1 MKKEQVLPYLG
12 AVLNAS
18 IVGLTFLFTKLALE
32 DASPV
37 DTLSYRFTLGF
48 LVLMLLQLFV
58 PIKMPAFKNNG
69 KSLAFLLLLALF
81 YPTMF
86 FSFQAFGL
94 LYTTSAEGGILMAF
108 APILTAL
115 LASVFLKE
123 RTSLIQVLFISMS
136 IFGVVFIFLM
146 KGSSIEFNSMLGFLF
161 LFIAC
166 LSIAGYTVLARFLS
180 VSYSPLQ
187 LSFIMVTFGFI
198 FFNLYAVIQH
208 LAAGDFV
215 HYVSLWTNVP
225 FLLFTFYLGVFATL
239 LTSFLSNYILSK
251 IPASQMS
258 VFANLSTV
266 ISIAAG
272 AAILSENIYFYHWI
286 GAFFIIA
293 GVIGTNA
300 FKQKQVKTEDAK

>member
-1 MKKEQVLPYLG
+1 MNKKILLPYL
-12 AVLNAS
+12 AAILNAS

-32 DASPV
+32 DASPS

-48 LVLMLLQLFV
+48 IVLIL
-58 PIKMPAFKNNG
+58 IKIIFKVKLPAI
-69 KSLAFLLLLALF
+69 KSKKALGYLLLLALF

-115 LASVFLKE
+115 LAALFLKE
-123 RTSLIQVLFISMS
+123 RTNFVQVLFIFMS
-136 IFGVVFIFLM
+136 IVGVVSIFYM
-146 KGSSIEFNSMLGFLF
+146 KGASIQMGSYLGYLL

-187 LSFIMVTFGFI
+187 LSFIMVTFGFV
-198 FFNLYAVIQH
+198 FFNAYAIIQH
-208 LAAGDFV
+208 AAAGDLMT
-215 HYVSLWTNVP
+215 YTSLWTNVP
-225 FLLFTFYLGVFATL
+225 FLLYTCFLGVFATL

-251 IPASQMS
+251 LPASQMS

-272 AAILSENIYFYHWI
+272 AIVLNETVYLYHWI
-286 GAFFIIA
+286 GAFLIIA

-300 FKQKQVKTEDAK
+300 TKKTGSKSRSL

>member
-1 MKKEQVLPYLG
+1 MKSEQVLPYLG
-12 AVLNAS
+12 ALLNAS
-18 IVGLTFLFTKLALE
+18 IVGLSFLFTKLALE
-32 DASPV
+32 DASPA
-37 DTLSYRFTLGF
+37 DTLSYRFTLAF
-48 LVLMLLQLFV
+48 LVLLILQFFV
-58 PIKMPAFKNNG
+58 PIKLPSFKNNG
-69 KSLAFLLLLALF
+69 KSFVYLLLLALF

-94 LYTTSAEGGILMAF
+94 LYTSSAEGGILMAF
-108 APILTAL
+108 APILIAV

-123 RTSLIQVLFISMS
+123 KTTIVQILFIFMS
-136 IFGVVFIFLM
+136 IFGVVYIFIM
-146 KGSSIEFNSMLGFLF
+146 KGASIEFNSMLGFFL

-166 LSIAGYTVLARFLS
+166 LSIAGYTVMARFLS

-198 FFNLYAVIQH
+198 FFNLYAIIQH

-215 HYVSLWTNVP
+215 QYISLWTNTS
-225 FLLFTFYLGVFATL
+225 FLLFTFYLGVLATL
-239 LTSFLSNYILSK
+239 LTSFLSNYVLSK

-266 ISIAAG
+266 ISIIAG
-272 AAILSENIYFYHWI
+272 ALILNEKIYPYHWV

-300 FKQKQVKTEDAK
+300 FKQKTKAANG

>member
-32 DASPV
+32 DASPI

-48 LVLMLLQLFV
+48 LVLLVLQFFV
-58 PIKMPAFKNNG
+58 PIKMPSFKENG

-123 RTSLIQVLFISMS
+123 KTSLIQVLFILMS
-136 IFGVVFIFLM
+136 IFGVVYIFFM
-146 KGSSIEFNSMLGFLF
+146 KGAGIEFNSLLGFLF

-198 FFNLYAVIQH
+198 FFNLYAMIQH

-215 HYVSLWTNVP
+215 QYVSLWTNVP

-266 ISIAAG
+266 ISIVAG
-272 AAILSENIYFYHWI
+272 AVILNETIYFYHWI

-300 FKQKQVKTEDAK
+300 FKQKRDKAVDAD